1 MSDEEIQ
8 ALNQITA
15 IIDEKAAKYKDER
28 HHMPRARA
36 LAEREALLKLIDDG
50 LSLARNLRPPPAD
63 LIRDFE
69 RLSSEF
75 RRMA

>member
-1 MSDEEIQ
+1 MADEEIA

-36 LAEREALLKLIDDG
+36 VAEKEALLKLIDDG
-50 LSLARNLRPPPAD
+50 LSLAQNIQPKPIS
-63 LIRDFE
+63 LIDDFK
-69 RLSSEF
+69 RLSRELG
-75 RRMA
+75 RM

>member
-1 MSDEEIQ
+1 MSDAEIQ

-36 LAEREALLKLIDDG
+36 NAEKEAIIKLLDDG
-50 LSLARNLRPPPAD
+50 LSLAQNIRPQPAD
-63 LIRDFE
+63 LIRDFQ
-69 RLSSEF
+69 RLRGEF
-75 RRMA
+75 VRM